1 MVEAVAGDGGADMV
15 LPGPLPW
22 AGAVYDGASDS
33 IRAARNLAA
42 DFMERLQRAYRIALS
57 TRVVGAV
64 QLVVSELVTNVCK
77 HAPGPCALDLVLVGR
92 SLEIRVWDSS
102 FRVPVPD
109 VPDPGRVGRHG
120 LEIVT
125 ALCGEIDVRREPVGK
140 RVRVRI
146 ALESAPA

>member
-15 LPGPLPW
+15 MPGLSPS

-33 IRAARNLAA
+33 IGAARNFAA

-120 LEIVT
+120 LEIVR
-125 ALCGEIDVRREPVGK
+125 ALCGDIDVRRETVGK

-146 ALESAPA
+146 ALEAAPA